1 MARIEQVNVDGTNYD
16 VGKLASTTAPGVVQV
31 GSGLAISSGGVLSA
45 TGGGT
50 ADAVEWDNVLNKPTF
65 STVATS
71 GSYNDL
77 TNKPTI
83 PTVNNATLTI
93 QKNGT
98 TVKTFTANASSN
110 VTANITVPTA
120 VSDLSD
126 AGDYVTQTDIADVI
140 HTTDVGVIRDLN
152 IADGNISSSKID
164 WSTMAFGN
172 YSTSEQDTK
181 LTWINGA
188 KIYKKTIVFT
198 DLAIGENNINHGISN
213 LGLVLKYDGL
223 MDIGGGLTLP
233 IPTMAS
239 VTNNSVSVWIVNSTV
254 VRIFS
259 SLSFTG
265 TVYITLY
272 YTKTS

>member
-1 MARIEQVNVDGTNYD
+1 MATYIKTLKEDNGDITYPQTKGSAVLLDGGSDLETVLAAKAD
-16 VGKLASTTAPGVVQV
+16 ASTVNQKITVGDVQ
-31 GSGLAISSGGVLSA
+31 
-45 TGGGT
+45 
-50 ADAVEWDNVLNKPTF
+50 
-65 STVATS
+65 STDIA
-71 GSYNDL
+71 
-77 TNKPTI
+77 
-83 PTVNNATLTI
+83 
-93 QKNGT
+93 
-98 TVKTFTANASSN
+98 ANAVTTAKIANSN
-110 VTANITVPTA
+110 VTTAKLANGA
-120 VSDLSD
+120 VTS
-126 AGDYVTQTDIADVI
+126 A
-140 HTTDVGVIRDLN
+140 
-152 IADGNISSSKID
+152 KID

-188 KIYKKTIVFT
+188 KIYKKTIVST
-198 DLAIGENNINHGISN
+198 NLVAGENNINHGISS

-223 MDIGGGLTLP
+223 MDIGNGTTLP

-254 VRIFS
+254 IRIFS

>member
-1 MARIEQVNVDGTNYD
+1 MATYIKTLKEDNGDITYPQTKGSAVLLDGGSDLETVLAAKAD
-16 VGKLASTTAPGVVQV
+16 ASTVNQKITMGDVQ
-31 GSGLAISSGGVLSA
+31 
-45 TGGGT
+45 
-50 ADAVEWDNVLNKPTF
+50 
-65 STVATS
+65 STDIA
-71 GSYNDL
+71 
-77 TNKPTI
+77 
-83 PTVNNATLTI
+83 
-93 QKNGT
+93 
-98 TVKTFTANASSN
+98 ANAVTTAKIANSN
-110 VTANITVPTA
+110 VTTAKLANGA
-120 VSDLSD
+120 VTS
-126 AGDYVTQTDIADVI
+126 A
-140 HTTDVGVIRDLN
+140 
-152 IADGNISSSKID
+152 KID

-188 KIYKKTIVFT
+188 KIYKKTIVST
-198 DLAIGENNINHGISN
+198 NLVAGENNINHGISS

-223 MDIGGGLTLP
+223 MDIGNGTTLP

-254 VRIFS
+254 IRIFS